1 MSDSTESGN
10 DIIDGRTAFHRA
22 LTAALDEAATSG
34 VQQLWLCDPDFAD
47 WPLAQAPVLD
57 ALGRWA
63 HSQRRLT
70 LLAADYTVLGTRFAR
85 WLAWRRQWSH
95 IVRCLLV
102 HEEEAPSV
110 PSLLFVPGFTAVR
123 LHDRDRHRGR
133 IHRAATELAPCHQ
146 LLDALSQRAEE
157 SFPVTTLGL

>member
-10 DIIDGRTAFHRA
+10 DIIDGRAAFHRA

-34 VQQLWLCDPDFAD
+34 AQQLWLCDPDFAD

-110 PSLLFVPGFTAVR
+110 PRPAVR
-123 LHDRDRHRGR
+123 ARLHGR
-133 IHRAATELAPCHQ
+133 SPARPRPPSRAHSSCGHGSG
-146 LLDALSQRAEE
+146 ALSSAA
-157 SFPVTTLGL
+157 